1 MSDTS
6 PDRRSEAP
14 GASTLTSA
22 TLEFEAVDKSFLQ
35 PNGQALQ
42 VLDGCSFAV
51 GRNDFCAVV
60 GPSGCGKS
68 TLFRLATGLDSP
80 TAGIARFKGSIIDGI
95 NTQIGYVT
103 QEAKLFPWF
112 TLQENL
118 ELPLRIRNVS
128 RSERADRVR
137 HFLNVARLAGF
148 EDHYPY
154 QLSGG
159 MQKRASIV
167 RTLIYEPEVIL
178 MDEPFG
184 ALDAQTRMLMHQDLL
199 DLWQA
204 HQSTVVFIT
213 HDLAEAVILADNVVV
228 LTRRPSSVKT
238 QVSIP
243 LERPRNVFE
252 PHDMPGYAD
261 AYDHLWSILKSEVI
275 DVED

>member
-1 MSDTS
+1 MSATS
-6 PDRRSEAP
+6 PDPRTRTPEVP
-14 GASTLTSA
+14 TPTPA
-22 TLEFEAVDKSFLQ
+22 TLEFESVDKSFVQ
-35 PNGQALQ
+35 PNGQRLQ
-42 VLDGCSFAV
+42 VLDACSFAV

-80 TAGIARFKGSIIDGI
+80 TSGTARFKGSVIDGI

-118 ELPLRIRNVS
+118 ELPLKIRNVP
-128 RSERADRVR
+128 RAERADRVR
-137 HFLNVARLAGF
+137 HFLDVARLRGF
-148 EDHYPY
+148 EDHYPH

-184 ALDAQTRMLMHQDLL
+184 ALDAQTRMLMHKDLL

-213 HDLAEAVILADNVVV
+213 HDLAEAVTLADNVVV
-228 LTRRPSSVKT
+228 LTRRPTSVKT
-238 QVSIP
+238 QVAIP

-252 PHDMPGYAD
+252 PHDMPGYGE
-261 AYDHLWSILKSEVI
+261 AYDHLWSILKSEVVDI
-275 DVED
+275 ED